1 MSKVTKTDRTGHK
14 LAVLLTMV
22 VAFAAAVQ
30 NAEAATVRLTRSSDN
45 GFTNA
50 YGWDSGNPPE
60 AGNDYIVADGYY
72 LHGDY
77 SQGFAGDSLQFGIV
91 GGTEGI
97 FFKEHA
103 GTHTFTKLILANGYY
118 RTWMSSNGQAGHI
131 AGSVEVT
138 SPESAPFRLHSTHNS
153 GSGWYLTYWDAAM
166 TGAEGTGLKIGP
178 YLLASYNSAHLSQGQ
193 TIFTGDNSGYLG
205 SLTVYGT
212 NAVFAFTTGNSLGG
226 ALSSFKAD
234 AFTLCDGTTVE
245 SRGEDVTLSS
255 SLNRGVTV
263 DATGARLHVGGDKA
277 LRLEW
282 PVTGTGPLYK
292 IGNGKLTMAAPM
304 SLTASDPAA
313 ACLTVSNGCLA
324 FASGFSNGDGVISVL
339 EGSETT
345 VPAGDE
351 VTVRNLALDG
361 AFRISYDESLAASGV
376 LVLDSSCTPSWPIP
390 VYPPNV
396 RGVKVPFLKVPTSIK
411 TVTKNDFSKPD
422 NLAATGLPSAKF
434 TVETTSGI
442 QTVYAEMSKIVT
454 VSNTSNKAYLYPYT
468 SDKWM
473 WSDNAVVHSGA
484 DYVIGA
490 GKTIHST
497 GMSGN
502 FTLAGD
508 SITFAGSGGTRATWE
523 LGNNSLTKFTG
534 DVRMGN
540 YVMVK
545 PTAADN
551 SELHID
557 GKLYVYGGEGSDR
570 SLDFRAAKSGIT
582 VVIDSVI
589 SGSGWMSFQPPAAG
603 YTNTYC
609 FAGDNTFNG
618 GIFGYQGYGDTLT
631 TIKFAK
637 ESSWGTDAASLKD
650 SMVLQGDM
658 VLYPVGSQTINL
670 PNRRIKFYS
679 TGQRVRVD
687 DGEVFDL
694 RSPMLFNNGGAERY
708 ATVVTKTG
716 GGTWAVGGT
725 VIYDRNGLSVFPS
738 LTVAEG
744 FVRPDNPRAF
754 QSINVTV
761 SEGAGIAAKYR
772 PGDTSEVA
780 TYGMIVTN
788 ASRFVVSG
796 DTLKFKVDTNGEKVR
811 ANERVAILTVPEET
825 ATAINAKAIRI
836 EHDDAYGRYAILEK
850 ENVSVSSTPCVRYSC
865 RFIKGMKIILR

>member
-1 MSKVTKTDRTGHK
+1 MKK
-14 LAVLLTMV
+14 LLLLIC
-22 VAFAAAVQ
+22 
-30 NAEAATVRLTRSSDN
+30 AATVANAATVSLTKDSSD
-45 GFTNA
+45 GFVSA

-60 AGNDYIVADGYY
+60 AGNDYIVANGYY
-72 LHGDY
+72 LRGDY

-97 FFKEHA
+97 FFKEHN
-103 GTHTFTKLILANGYY
+103 GTHTFTKLILANGLY
-118 RTWMSSNGQAGHI
+118 RTWMSSNGHAGHI
-131 AGSVEVT
+131 AGMVEVT
-138 SPESAPFRLHSTHNS
+138 SPESAPFRLHSTHDS
-153 GSGWYLTYWDAAM
+153 GAGWWLTYWDAAI
-166 TGAEGTGLKIGP
+166 TGAEGTGLRVGP
-178 YLLASYNSAHLSQGQ
+178 YPRNNAHLSTGQ

-205 SLTVYGT
+205 SITVYGT

-234 AFTLCDGTTVE
+234 AFKFCDGTTVE
-245 SRGEDVTLSS
+245 SCGEDVTLSS

-263 DATGARLHVGGDKA
+263 DATGGRLHVGGGKS

-282 PVTGTGPLYK
+282 PVTGAGPLYK
-292 IGNGKLTMAAPM
+292 VGNGKLTLAGPM

-324 FASGFSNGDGVISVL
+324 FASGFSNGGGVISVP

-345 VPAGDE
+345 VPVGDE

-376 LVLDSSCTPSWPIP
+376 LVLDSSCAPSWPIP
-390 VYPPNV
+390 VCPPNV

-411 TVTKNDFSKPD
+411 TVTQNDFSKPD
-422 NLAATGLPSAKF
+422 DLAASGLPSANF
-434 TVETTSGI
+434 TVETASGI

-454 VSNTSNKAYLYPYT
+454 VSNASSKAYLYPYV

-484 DYVIGA
+484 DYVVGA

-502 FTLAGD
+502 FTFAGD

-523 LGNNSLTKFTG
+523 LGNNSLAKFTG
-534 DVRMGN
+534 DVRMGD

-545 PTAADN
+545 PTAADG

-557 GKLYVYGGEGSDR
+557 GKLYVYGMTGSDG

-582 VVIDSVI
+582 VVFDSVI
-589 SGSGWMSFQPPAAG
+589 SGSGWMSFQPLANG
-603 YTNTYC
+603 NTNTYC

-618 GIFGYQGYGDTLT
+618 GIFVYQGKTDTLT

-637 ESSWGTDAASLKD
+637 ESSWGTDGTSLKD

-670 PNRRIKFYS
+670 PNRRIKFYA
-679 TGQRVRVD
+679 TGQKVRVD

-694 RSPMLFNNGGAERY
+694 RSPLLFNNGGAEQY
-708 ATVVTKTG
+708 ATVVKKIG

-725 VIYDRNGLSVFPS
+725 VNVDRNGQTAYPS
-738 LTVAEG
+738 LTIAEG

-754 QSINVTV
+754 QNINVTV
-761 SEGAGIAAKYR
+761 AEGAGIAAKYR

-788 ASRFVVSG
+788 STRFAVSG
-796 DTLKFKVDTNGEKVR
+796 NTLKFKVTTNGEKLHS
-811 ANERVAILTVPEET
+811 NERIAILTVPEE
-825 ATAINAKAIRI
+825 ASNAIAAKTIAF
-836 EHDDAYGRYAILEK
+836 EHDDAYGRYPELLMDSVT
-850 ENVSVSSTPCVRYSC
+850 VSGMPCVRYSC
-865 RFIKGMKIILR
+865 KFIRSTKFMVR

>member
-1 MSKVTKTDRTGHK
+1 MTGTRSDILK
-14 LAVLLTMV
+14 GIGI
-22 VAFAAAVQ
+22 AAVTVCLAA
-30 NAEAATVRLTRSSDN
+30 NMANAATVRLTRSSDN

-60 AGNDYIVADGYY
+60 SGNDYIVADGYY

-91 GGTEGI
+91 GETEGI
-97 FFKEHA
+97 FFKEHK

-118 RTWMSSNGQAGHI
+118 RTWMSSNGQDGHI
-131 AGSVEVT
+131 AGLVEVT

-153 GSGWYLTYWDAAM
+153 GSGWYLTYWDAAI

-178 YLLASYNSAHLSQGQ
+178 YLLAMYNSAHLSQGQ

-205 SLTVYGT
+205 SIMAYGT

-234 AFTLCDGTTVE
+234 ALTLCDGTTIE

-263 DATGARLHVGGDKA
+263 DATGARLHVGDGKA

-292 IGNGKLTMAAPM
+292 VGNGRLTLAAPL
-304 SLTASDPAA
+304 SLTPSDPTA

-324 FASGFSNGDGVISVL
+324 FASGFSNGGGLISIL

-351 VTVRNLALDG
+351 VTVRNLALGG
-361 AFRISYDESLAASGV
+361 AFRISYDETMATSGV
-376 LVLDSSCTPSWPIP
+376 LVLDGSSTPSWPIP

-396 RGVKVPFLKVPTSIK
+396 RGAKVPFLKVPTSIK
-411 TVTKNDFSKPD
+411 TVTNNDFSTPD
-422 NLAATGLPSAKF
+422 DLAASGLPSANF
-434 TVETTSGI
+434 TVETASGI
-442 QTVYAEMSKIVT
+442 QTVYAEVSKIVT
-454 VSNTSNKAYLYPYT
+454 VTNTSSKAYLYPYV

-473 WSDNAVVHSGA
+473 WSDNAVAHSGA
-484 DYVIGA
+484 DYVIGP
-490 GKTIHST
+490 GKSIFST

-502 FTLAGD
+502 FTFAGD
-508 SITFAGSGGTRATWE
+508 SITFAGSGTGSRATWE

-545 PTAADN
+545 PTAADG

-570 SLDFRAAKSGIT
+570 SLDFRATKSGIT

-589 SGSGWMSFQPPAAG
+589 SGSGWMSFQPSAAG
-603 YTNTYC
+603 CTNTYC

-618 GIFGYQGYGDTLT
+618 GIFVYQGRTDTLT

-637 ESSWGTDAASLKD
+637 ESSWGTDATSLKD
-650 SMVLQGDM
+650 SMILQGDM
-658 VLYPVGSQTINL
+658 VLYPVGSQTIDL
-670 PNRRIKFYS
+670 PNRRIKFYGA
-679 TGQRVRVD
+679 GQKVRVD

-694 RSPMLFNNGGAERY
+694 RSPLLFNNGGSDAY
-708 ATVVTKTG
+708 ATVVKKIG

-725 VIYDRNGLSVFPS
+725 VIYDRNGISAFPS

-744 FVRPDNPRAF
+744 FVRADNPRAF

-788 ASRFVVSG
+788 ATRFAVSG
-796 DTLKFKVDTNGEKVR
+796 STLKFKVATGGAKLR
-811 ANERVAILTVPEET
+811 ASESIAILTVPEET
-825 ATAINAKAIRI
+825 ATAIDAKAIKF
-836 EHDDAYGRYAILEK
+836 EHDNAYGRCPELLKDAVT
-850 ENVSVSSTPCVRYSC
+850 VSGMSCVRYSC
-865 RFIKGMKIILR
+865 RFINGFILSIR

>member
-1 MSKVTKTDRTGHK
+1 MTGTRSDILK
-14 LAVLLTMV
+14 GIGIAVCLAANM
-22 VAFAAAVQ
+22 A
-30 NAEAATVRLTRSSDN
+30 NAATVRLTRSSSN

-60 AGNDYIVADGYY
+60 SGNDYIVADGYY
-72 LHGDY
+72 LRGDY
-77 SQGFAGDSLQFGIV
+77 SEGFAGDSLQFGIV

-97 FFKEHA
+97 FFKEHQ

-153 GSGWYLTYWDAAM
+153 GLGWYITYWDAAM

-178 YLLASYNSAHLSQGQ
+178 YLLATYNSAHLSTGQ

-205 SLTVYGT
+205 SITVYGT

-226 ALSSFKAD
+226 TLSSFKAD

-245 SRGEDVTLSS
+245 SRGDNVTLSS

-263 DATGARLHVGGDKA
+263 DATGGRLHVGGDKA

-292 IGNGKLTMAAPM
+292 VGNGRLTLAAPL

-324 FASGFSNGDGVISVL
+324 FASGFSNGGGVISVL

-361 AFRISYDESLAASGV
+361 ALRISYDESMATSGV
-376 LVLDSSCTPSWPIP
+376 LVLDGSCTPSWPIP

-396 RGVKVPFLKVPTSIK
+396 RGAKVPFLKVPTSIK

-422 NLAATGLPSAKF
+422 NLAASGLPSANF
-434 TVETTSGI
+434 TVETAGGI
-442 QTVYAEMSKIVT
+442 QTVYAEVSKIVT
-454 VSNTSNKAYLYPYT
+454 VSNASSRAYLYPYT

-490 GKTIHST
+490 GKTIYST

-502 FTLAGD
+502 FTLVGD
-508 SITFAGSGGTRATWE
+508 SITFAGSGTGSRATWE
-523 LGNNSLTKFTG
+523 LGNASLTKFTG

-557 GKLYVYGGEGSDR
+557 GKLYAYGTAGSDG
-570 SLDFRAAKSGIT
+570 SLDFRAAKNGIT

-589 SGSGWMSFQPPAAG
+589 SGSGWMSFQPLAAG

-618 GIFGYQGYGDTLT
+618 GIFVYQGYSNTLT

-637 ESSWGTDAASLKD
+637 ESSWGTDATSLKD
-650 SMVLQGDM
+650 SMIFQGSM

-670 PNRRIKFYS
+670 PNRRIKFYA
-679 TGQRVRVD
+679 TGQKVRVD

-694 RSPMLFNNGGAERY
+694 RSPLFFNNGGSEQY
-708 ATVVTKTG
+708 ATVVKKIG

-725 VIYDRNGLSVFPS
+725 VIYDRNGISAFPS
-738 LTVAEG
+738 LTIEEG

-788 ASRFVVSG
+788 ATRFAVSG
-796 DTLKFKVDTNGEKVR
+796 STLKFKVATGGAKLR
-811 ANERVAILTVPEET
+811 ASESIAILTVPEET
-825 ATAINAKAIRI
+825 ATAIDAKAIKF
-836 EHDDAYGRYAILEK
+836 EHDNAYGRCPELLKDAVT
-850 ENVSVSSTPCVRYSC
+850 VSGRPCVRYSC
-865 RFIKGMKIILR
+865 RFINGFMINIR